1 MRAVRTAACAHAQA
15 EDGAGTTAAGYAV
28 GMRFKDTARELHAW
42 AAGDTALGSAAVL
55 RKSSRR
61 KPFSRIQLKPFA
73 LCGMFGPMR
82 IDHRGSE
89 GDYKPCVCS
98 TLATQF
104 YPKGW
109 FKALRGVGWMH
120 NRTS

>member
-1 MRAVRTAACAHAQA
+1 MEGGQGPTRAHMRAVRAAACAHAQA

-61 KPFSRIQLKPFA
+61 KSFSRIQPKPFA

-82 IDHRGSE
+82 ERGDRIDHRGPE
-89 GDYKPCVCS
+89 GD
-98 TLATQF
+98 
-104 YPKGW
+104 
-109 FKALRGVGWMH
+109 
-120 NRTS
+120 